1 MVKVEG
7 ENVDH
12 KTTKDQIFSSEKVTP
27 LLMLSL
33 FLPFCYAILY
43 PLFQQI
49 NISSV
54 FVPGVALVKIS
65 IQLTL
70 GCDPAN
76 QLSFLIC
83 PST

>member
-1 MVKVEG
+1 
-7 ENVDH
+7 
-12 KTTKDQIFSSEKVTP
+12 
-27 LLMLSL
+27 MLSL

-65 IQLTL
+65 IQLAL